1 MQFLQAFEQNIS
13 STVDSQKK
21 ILPPAYVSS
30 LFFSCFKVL
39 LTIRIKYYYS
49 VHYISDQKCNL
60 EYMIDEVDSK
70 SFYIDNVC

>member
-1 MQFLQAFEQNIS
+1 MSLLFSSHVLKYYLQ
-13 STVDSQKK
+13 
-21 ILPPAYVSS
+21 
-30 LFFSCFKVL
+30 
-39 LTIRIKYYYS
+39 TIRIKYYYS